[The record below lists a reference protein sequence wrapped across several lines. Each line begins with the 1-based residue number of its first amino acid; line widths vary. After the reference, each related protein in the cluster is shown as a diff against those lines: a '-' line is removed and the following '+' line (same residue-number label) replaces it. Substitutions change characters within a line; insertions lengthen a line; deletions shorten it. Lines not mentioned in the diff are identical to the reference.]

1 MAWTYDNQDWARV
14 NGGRIELKN
23 ADGTW
28 SASGTPEHAESMSY
42 VQNAANS
49 PEVDK
54 LIAYARSGGTLNPE
68 QQAFMANPLLGMDSY
83 GQGNMRWG
91 GALNLF
97 DNQFSPQQA
106 GGLSI
111 SGLSQY
117 LTPEQLAAG
126 QQFVQQESP
135 AAQSA
140 RDDSGGFG
148 LMELAMLAAAVYSG
162 GAALGAWGAG
172 AGAAAGA
179 TTASGML
186 ATQSAALLAEGF
198 TAAEVASSLAG
209 LGSAAEIGSVLT
221 AAGISSATAATLAGD
236 VASGMLTGANV
247 GSVAPAGWTQSAWD
261 GLMSGN
267 YSAVTGANVGSV
279 APAWTVDGVVGGNML
294 NPTAANFISGSA
306 PNALGSGMYGLDGA
320 LTSGAYI
327 DPFSAGSITGSGG
340 ALSALT
346 PTQLAS
352 VSAITGMDTAGLVAA
367 IGGTAG
373 AVSPGIVSSIGNAI
387 RSVTGLDVSDAQILG
402 GGLNIAGGL
411 LAGNATQSAAN
422 TTANAQLEAARIAAE
437 AAKFKPIGITTRF
450 GQSQFQKDAQ
460 GNVIGAG
467 YQLTPEMKAQQ
478 DALMGMSGNM
488 LTQYQ
493 NAPAQFAPMG
503 AAGQRAMSL
512 GNQYLATDPAAQ
524 AQKYMQEQQALLATG
539 RERDMNQIL
548 TGEFNRGTYGL
559 ATGGTSTGMGAA
571 NPRLEAMLN
580 AQRQQDLGL
589 AAQATQGG
597 MDYAKFGAAMSG
609 TGGDLTKGM
618 FSGQTAAYQPYQT
631 ALQGAQYIEGL
642 GQQPLTMGID
652 IGKQT
657 SNAASGGLLAQGMNN
672 AAQTMQPANAYSP
685 WGTAMMNAGSSV
697 ANYQNQQQQQQQQA
711 QQQQQQAQQQAFQNA
726 IIAKQFGMV
735 SGGI

>member
-1 MAWTYDNQDWARV
+1 MTLQQLQEAINNGSYTLKGGVGPGLAGFGDGSNTFAYYPTTIPGQMPGEINPGYVVQQAMTPGADEFTAPTYGNISQMREILPWNEFAGDPN
-14 NGGRIELKN
+14 
-23 ADGTW
+23 W
-28 SASGTPEHAESMSY
+28 SASGNFGE
-42 VQNAANS
+42 
-49 PEVDK
+49 
-54 LIAYARSGGTLNPE
+54 
-68 QQAFMANPLLGMDSY
+68 FLGM
-83 GQGNMRWG
+83 M
-91 GALNLF
+91 ALG
-97 DNQFSPQQA
+97 A
-106 GGLSI
+106 GGLGAMGY
-111 SGLSQY
+111 GLN
-117 LTPEQLAAG
+117 
-126 QQFVQQESP
+126 
-135 AAQSA
+135 
-140 RDDSGGFG
+140 G
-148 LMELAMLAAAVYSG
+148 LG
-162 GAALGAWGAG
+162 GAAGLGGVGSINPSLASSFAEMYSPSAWAST
-172 AGAAAGA
+172 AGAAA
-179 TTASGML
+179 
-186 ATQSAALLAEGF
+186 
-198 TAAEVASSLAG
+198 
-209 LGSAAEIGSVLT
+209 
-221 AAGISSATAATLAGD
+221 
-236 VASGMLTGANV
+236 
-247 GSVAPAGWTQSAWD
+247 GSVAPAGWSQSAWD

-478 DALMGMSGNM
+478 DALMGVSGNM

-512 GNQYLATDPAAQ
+512 GNQYLATDPQAQ
-524 AQKYMQEQQALLATG
+524 AQKYMNDQQALLATG
-539 RERDMNQIL
+539 RNRDMSQML

-559 ATGGTSTGMGAA
+559 ATGATGQMGAA

-597 MDYAKFGAAMSG
+597 MDYAKFGAGMVG

-618 FSGQTAAYQPYQT
+618 FSGQTAAYAPYQQ

-657 SNAASGGLLAQGMNN
+657 SNAASGGLLAQGMVN
-672 AAQTMQPANAYSP
+672 AAQTQQNAAYSP
-685 WGTAMMNAGSSV
+685 WGTLLMGAGNQV
-697 ANYQNQQQQQQQQA
+697 QNYQNQQQQQQQN
-711 QQQQQQAQQQAFQNA
+711 QQLMNA
-726 IIAKQFGMV
+726 LAWGK
-735 SGGI
+735 